1 MRSSET
7 EVLVIGAGPTGLFCA
22 SELARHGVR
31 VRIIDQSPGPHSQTR
46 ATGIQ
51 PAALEVLHRAGVV
64 DKFLDEGVPVKGL
77 RILDCGFREAFVS
90 TRPTGYTPYPFT
102 YSIPQW
108 RTEEIFAEQLAALGV
123 HVEHGMTATEIAMS
137 GDGARAHCIEQDGR
151 VVTIEAQYLVGAGG
165 AHTKLRGVLHE
176 HLEGITYPRR
186 YLVADV
192 RTSGVHDARHLVSV
206 AISATGMLMIVELP
220 FGRTLL
226 VADLPDGDIPA
237 ATPTLDDVRSA
248 LGSHLTRPFE
258 VDDLRWAS
266 MYHTHRRLVPRFSEG
281 RCFLAGDA
289 AHLCSPLGG
298 EGMNSGI
305 LDSASLAWKLAAVLR
320 RNGKPNLLDAYH
332 HERQAIARQVL
343 ASSEAMHNFYFT
355 LVALA
360 RSGAP
365 IAEPSASPDHRVT
378 SPTMLDLAFPDSPIL
393 GCHGATTNGDCPRP
407 GSRFPARTRLT
418 GCLHHLLVYG
428 QPTGWDR
435 AQCSERWGNRL
446 EIVAGETICSPEL
459 AGVSRRGAVL
469 VRPDGYIGFQ
479 AEAWTADA
487 HGAFEAYFTQQFE
500 PATAR

>member
-1 MRSSET
+1 MQTSET

-31 VRIIDQSPGPHSQTR
+31 VRIIDQSSGPHSQTR
-46 ATGIQ
+46 ATGLQ

-77 RILDCGFREAFVS
+77 RILDCGFREAFVAN
-90 TRPTGYTPYPFT
+90 RPAFHTPYPFT

-108 RTEEIFAEQLAALGV
+108 RTEEIFAEQLASFGIR
-123 HVEHGMTATEIAMS
+123 VEHGMTAIEIAIS
-137 GDGARAHCIEQDGR
+137 GDCARAHCIGEDGR
-151 VVTIEAQYLVGAGG
+151 DVVIEAPYLVGAGG

-176 HLEGITYPRR
+176 HLEGTTYPRR

-192 RTSGVHDARHLVSV
+192 RATGVHDARHLVSV

-220 FGRTLL
+220 RRRTLV
-226 VADLPDGDIPA
+226 VADLPDGEIPA
-237 ATPTLDDVRSA
+237 ATPTLGDVRSA

-258 VDDLRWAS
+258 IEDLRWAS

-305 LDSASLAWKLAAVLR
+305 LDGASLAWKLAAVLR
-320 RNGKPNLLDAYH
+320 RNAKPSLLDAYH
-332 HERQAIARQVL
+332 LERHAVAQQVL
-343 ASSEAMHNFYFT
+343 ASSEAMHDFYFS
-355 LVALA
+355 LVAMV
-360 RSGAP
+360 RSGTP
-365 IAEPSASPDHRVT
+365 IAEPLASPDHRVT

-393 GCHGATTNGDCPRP
+393 GCHGATANSDCPRP

-418 GCLHHLLVYG
+418 GCLHHLLVYE
-428 QPTGWDR
+428 PPAAWDH
-435 AQCSERWGNRL
+435 AQC
-446 EIVAGETICSPEL
+446 AEL
-459 AGVSRRGAVL
+459 
-469 VRPDGYIGFQ
+469 
-479 AEAWTADA
+479 
-487 HGAFEAYFTQQFE
+487 
-500 PATAR
+500 